1 MAIYKIFPSK
11 DATLYSEYPY
21 MNTGLDEMIE
31 IRNIKSSLSS
41 NNAVSRYVSYYDQS
55 TINYIFDN
63 LIKENNYQINLRN
76 FVATAEGI
84 NQSSIIEIF
93 PLASSWTNGTGYYL
107 DSPQTQDG
115 VSWLYNTN
123 NTQWSTSSF
132 GEYTTASFI
141 DSNRGGGVWY
151 TGSSNPNLIL
161 PVTQSF
167 NVRVEKDL
175 NADVTNIV
183 NQWYITNKKLDGY
196 ILDTYISASYFE
208 DFDLN
213 NNGFIVKWEDSIE
226 FNNSPTYTPDMKFYS
241 IDTYTIYPP
250 QLEFKWDDTIY
261 SSSLNEIKT
270 EDIFIS
276 LDENPGI
283 FYEDSINR
291 FRLNLRPKYP
301 ERTYQTGSLYTQ
313 NFILPTASYYAVKD
327 LDTNEYVIDFD
338 ENYTKISA
346 DDISNYF
353 TIYMNGL
360 EPERNYQVL
369 IKTEINNSVLVYKD
383 ELYFKI
389 VNG

>member
-338 ENYTKISA
+338 KNYTKISA

>member
-21 MNTGLDEMIE
+21 MNTGLDEMTE
-31 IRNIKSSLSS
+31 IRNIQSSLS
-41 NNAVSRYVSYYDQS
+41 NNTAVSRYVSYYDQS
-55 TINYIFDN
+55 TINYVFDN

-76 FVATAEGI
+76 FVATAESI
-84 NQSSIIEIF
+84 NQSSTVEIF

-115 VSWLYNTN
+115 VSWLYSTDD
-123 NTQWSTSSF
+123 TQWSTSSF
-132 GEYTTASFI
+132 KEYITASFI

-175 NADVTNIV
+175 NADVTDIV
-183 NQWYITNKKLDGY
+183 KQWYITNKKLDGY

-213 NNGFIVKWEDSIE
+213 NHGFIVKWEDSIE

-250 QLEFKWDDTIY
+250 QLEFRWDDTIY
-261 SSSLNEIKT
+261 SSSLSEIKT

-291 FRLNLRPKYP
+291 FRLNVRPKYP

-313 NFILPTASYYAVKD
+313 NFVLPTASYYAVKD
-327 LDTNEYVIDFD
+327 LDTNEYVIDFN

-389 VNG
+389 ING

>member
-21 MNTGLDEMIE
+21 MNTGLDEMTE

-55 TINYIFDN
+55 TINYVFDN

-276 LDENPGI
+276 LDENPGV